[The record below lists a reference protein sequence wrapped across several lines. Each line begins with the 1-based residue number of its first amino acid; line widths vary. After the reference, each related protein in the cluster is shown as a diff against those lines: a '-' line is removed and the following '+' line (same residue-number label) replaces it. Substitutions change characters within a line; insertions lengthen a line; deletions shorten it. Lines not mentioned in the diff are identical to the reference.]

1 MTYVIL
7 DRSLFTGS
15 VSVLVN
21 PLRVLRETGTGRS
34 ILKAFVPATEPCGGV
49 LDRYG
54 LLGSSQ
60 KTLLHLGKILGP
72 VIVAPIVQRTLRTM
86 KPDRPADK
94 LAELYEDLVQRQP
107 IFPVSKAGQFLLSL
121 LRRLCLNHPNSVE
134 NPMNVGIDGNRG

>member
-7 DRSLFTGS
+7 DHSLFTGS

-21 PLRVLRETGTGRS
+21 PLRVLRETGKGRS
-34 ILKAFVPATEPCGGV
+34 ILKAFVLATEACGGL

-72 VIVAPIVQRTLRTM
+72 VIVAPVVQRTLGTVR
-86 KPDRPADK
+86 PDRPADK
-94 LAELYEDLVQRQP
+94 LAELYEDLVQGQP
-107 IFPVSKAGQFLLSL
+107 VLPI
-121 LRRLCLNHPNSVE
+121 R
-134 NPMNVGIDGNRG
+134 